1 MAYLQNISN
10 DELVLLP
17 PGVFGGETIMVDDAR
32 KLAHACEELAR
43 ETVIGFDTETRP
55 SFQRGKVNP
64 VALLQLSSA
73 QKAYLIRVNKLRL
86 SPELV
91 KIFEN
96 ERIVKVGASIRDDLK
111 ILRKV
116 TPFAPAGFV
125 DLQSIVGQYGINEL
139 SVRKMS
145 AIVLGI
151 KVSKAQ
157 RLSNW
162 EARQLTEAQQSYA
175 ATDAWVCRE
184 IFLKL
189 TGYRSPSV
197 EKQKRRLFFFRKK

>member
-1 MAYLQNISN
+1 MSYLQNISN
-10 DELVLLP
+10 DELTLLP
-17 PGVFGGETIMVDDAR
+17 PGAFGGETVVVDDVR
-32 KLAHACEELAR
+32 KLVRACDELAR
-43 ETVIGFDTETRP
+43 EAVIGFDTETRP

-73 QKAYLIRVNKLRL
+73 KKAYLIRVNKLKL

-96 ERIVKVGASIRDDLK
+96 ERIAKIGASIRDDLK
-111 ILRKV
+111 ILQKV
-116 TPFAPAGFV
+116 TPFTPCGFV
-125 DLQSIVGQYGINEL
+125 DLQNIVGQYGINEL

-162 EARQLTEAQQSYA
+162 EAHQLTEAQQSYA

-189 TGYRSPSV
+189 TGVEPQPA